1 MPEEAIAEVADV
13 LEVEQQA
20 LAPEEP
26 PQEAPQEEASQ
37 EEAPAQQEEPAPV
50 QQPPLE
56 AQAPAP
62 TQGPQAL
69 TPEALAK
76 ARNDAIQRIA
86 QRFTFTDEERES
98 LREEPEKVLPSL
110 AARLQVE
117 TYEMVLAA
125 LHSVLPTLIGQAIQG
140 HQVAQTTH
148 SKFLERW
155 PELKDPRYEPV
166 IREVATQYRKAFP
179 NATPE
184 DAIEDIG
191 RIAMRKLGIKPKSP
205 EQKARPTSPSP
216 RSYVPAGRGAASSA
230 QPAKKPEPNLW
241 AELVED

>member
-26 PQEAPQEEASQ
+26 PAEEASQ
-37 EEAPAQQEEPAPV
+37 EEPPQEEAPAEAEAP
-50 QQPPLE
+50 QPPAE
-56 AQAPAP
+56 AQVPPP

-166 IREVATQYRKAFP
+166 IREVAAQYRKAFP
-179 NATPE
+179 DATPE

-230 QPAKKPEPNLW
+230 QLVKKPEPNLW

>member
-26 PQEAPQEEASQ
+26 PAEAPQEEAPA
-37 EEAPAQQEEPAPV
+37 EAEAPAQQEEPAPA
-50 QQPPLE
+50 QQE
-56 AQAPAP
+56 AQAPP
-62 TQGPQAL
+62 AL

-166 IREVATQYRKAFP
+166 IREVAAQYRKAFP
-179 NATPE
+179 DATPE

-230 QPAKKPEPNLW
+230 QPVKKPEPNLW

>member
-1 MPEEAIAEVADV
+1 MPEEAVAEVADV

-20 LAPEEP
+20 LGP
-26 PQEAPQEEASQ
+26 
-37 EEAPAQQEEPAPV
+37 EEAPPPEEEPAPQEEPAPEQPEGSAQAPSQEPAQPPA
-50 QQPPLE
+50 QQPP
-56 AQAPAP
+56 Q
-62 TQGPQAL
+62 QAL
-69 TPEALAK
+69 TPEAIAK
-76 ARNDAIQRIA
+76 ARNEAIQRIA
-86 QRFTFTDEERES
+86 QRFSFTDEEREA
-98 LREEPEKVLPSL
+98 LREEPDRVLPSL

-155 PELKDPRYEPV
+155 PELRDPRYEPV
-166 IREVATQYRKAFP
+166 IREVAAQYRKAFP
-179 NATPE
+179 DATPE
-184 DAIEDIG
+184 DAIEDVG
-191 RIAMRKLGIKPKSP
+191 RMVMRKLGIKPKSP

-216 RSYVPAGRGAASSA
+216 RSYVPAGRGAASSS
-230 QPAKKPEPNLW
+230 QPARKPEPNMW

>member
-26 PQEAPQEEASQ
+26 PAEAPQEEAPA
-37 EEAPAQQEEPAPV
+37 EAEAPAQQEEPAPAP
-50 QQPPLE
+50 QEAKAPP
-56 AQAPAP
+56 
-62 TQGPQAL
+62 AL

-166 IREVATQYRKAFP
+166 IREVAAQYRKAFP
-179 NATPE
+179 DATPE

-205 EQKARPTSPSP
+205 EQKVRPTSPSP

-230 QPAKKPEPNLW
+230 QPVKKPEPNLW

>member
-20 LAPEEP
+20 LAEP
-26 PQEAPQEEASQ
+26 PAEAPQEEASQ

-50 QQPPLE
+50 QQPPQE
-56 AQAPAP
+56 ALAPPP
-62 TQGPQAL
+62 TQEPQAL
-69 TPEALAK
+69 TPEAIAK

-86 QRFTFTDEERES
+86 QRFTFTDEEREA
-98 LREEPEKVLPSL
+98 LREEPDKVLPFL

-125 LHSVLPTLIGQAIQG
+125 LQSVLSTLIAKAIQG
-140 HQVAQTTH
+140 HQVAQTTYN
-148 SKFLERW
+148 KFIERW
-155 PELKDPRYEPV
+155 PELVDPRYEPV
-166 IREVATQYRKAFP
+166 IREVAAQYRKAFP
-179 NATPE
+179 DATPE
-184 DAIEDIG
+184 DAIEDVG
-191 RIAMRKLGIKPKSP
+191 RIVMRKLGIKPKSP

-216 RSYVPAGRGAASSA
+216 RSYVPAGRGAASST
-230 QPAKKPEPNLW
+230 QPARKPEPNMW

>member
-13 LEVEQQA
+13 LEVEQQT

-26 PQEAPQEEASQ
+26 PAEAPQEEAPA
-37 EEAPAQQEEPAPV
+37 EAEAPVQQEEPAPAP
-50 QQPPLE
+50 QE
-56 AQAPAP
+56 AQAPP
-62 TQGPQAL
+62 AL

-166 IREVATQYRKAFP
+166 IREVAAQYRKAFP

-230 QPAKKPEPNLW
+230 QPVKKPEPNLW

>member
-20 LAPEEP
+20 LAEP
-26 PQEAPQEEASQ
+26 PVEAPQEETPQ
-37 EEAPAQQEEPAPV
+37 EEAPAEAEAPQPPAEAEAPA
-50 QQPPLE
+50 QQPP
-56 AQAPAP
+56 QQQPP
-62 TQGPQAL
+62 AL

-166 IREVATQYRKAFP
+166 IREVAAQYRKAFP

-230 QPAKKPEPNLW
+230 QPVKKPEPNLW

>member
-20 LAPEEP
+20 LAEP

-37 EEAPAQQEEPAPV
+37 EEAPAEAEAPADAEVPQPSQAEAPA
-50 QQPPLE
+50 QQPP
-56 AQAPAP
+56 
-62 TQGPQAL
+62 AL

-86 QRFTFTDEERES
+86 QRFTFTDEEREA
-98 LREEPEKVLPSL
+98 LREEPDKVLPSL

-140 HQVAQTTH
+140 HQVAQTTY
-148 SKFLERW
+148 SKFVERW
-155 PELKDPRYEPV
+155 PELRDPRYEPV
-166 IREVATQYRKAFP
+166 IREVAAQYRKAFP
-179 NATPE
+179 DATPE
-184 DAIEDIG
+184 DAIEDVG
-191 RIAMRKLGIKPKSP
+191 RIVMRKLGIKPKSP

-216 RSYVPAGRGAASSA
+216 RSYVPAGRGAASST
-230 QPAKKPEPNLW
+230 QPARKPEPNMW

>member
-26 PQEAPQEEASQ
+26 PAEAPQEEVPA
-37 EEAPAQQEEPAPV
+37 EAEAPAEAPVQQEEPAPAP
-50 QQPPLE
+50 QE
-56 AQAPAP
+56 AQAPP
-62 TQGPQAL
+62 AL

-166 IREVATQYRKAFP
+166 IREVAAQYRKAFP

>member
-26 PQEAPQEEASQ
+26 PAEAPQEEAPA
-37 EEAPAQQEEPAPV
+37 EAEAPVQQEEPAPA
-50 QQPPLE
+50 QQE
-56 AQAPAP
+56 AQAPP
-62 TQGPQAL
+62 AL

-98 LREEPEKVLPSL
+98 LREEPDKVLPSL

-166 IREVATQYRKAFP
+166 IREVAAQYRKAFP

-230 QPAKKPEPNLW
+230 QPVKKPEPNLW

>member
-26 PQEAPQEEASQ
+26 PQEAPQEEAPA
-37 EEAPAQQEEPAPV
+37 EAEAPAQQEEPAPAP
-50 QQPPLE
+50 QE
-56 AQAPAP
+56 AQAPP
-62 TQGPQAL
+62 AL

-98 LREEPEKVLPSL
+98 LREEPDKVLPSL

-166 IREVATQYRKAFP
+166 IREVAAQYRKAFP

-230 QPAKKPEPNLW
+230 QPVKKPEPNLW

>member
-1 MPEEAIAEVADV
+1 MADEPEPVTDVADV
-13 LEVEQQA
+13 LEAEQQA

-26 PQEAPQEEASQ
+26 EA
-37 EEAPAQQEEPAPV
+37 APEEPAPPPEPEAPP
-50 QQPPLE
+50 QQEPKPPQAE
-56 AQAPAP
+56 PPQQGPTPEVVAQARA
-62 TQGPQAL
+62 
-69 TPEALAK
+69 
-76 ARNDAIQRIA
+76 DAIKRIA
-86 QRFTFTDEERES
+86 QRFSFSDEEREA
-98 LREEPEKVLPSL
+98 LQVEPHKVLPDL

-125 LHSVLPTLIGQAIQG
+125 LHSVLPGLINQAVHG
-140 HQVAQTTH
+140 HHVAQTTH

-155 PELKDPRYEPV
+155 PDLGDPRYEPT
-166 IREVATQYRKAFP
+166 IREVAAQYRKAFP

-184 DAIEDIG
+184 EAIEDIG

-216 RSYVPAGRGAASSA
+216 RSYVPAGAGAASSSR
-230 QPAKKPEPNLW
+230 PARKPEPNLW

>member
-26 PQEAPQEEASQ
+26 PQEAPQEEAPA
-37 EEAPAQQEEPAPV
+37 EAEAPAQQEEPAPAP
-50 QQPPLE
+50 QE
-56 AQAPAP
+56 AQAPP
-62 TQGPQAL
+62 AL

-166 IREVATQYRKAFP
+166 IREVAAQYRKAFP

-230 QPAKKPEPNLW
+230 QPVKKPEPNLW

>member
-1 MPEEAIAEVADV
+1 V
-13 LEVEQQA
+13 
-20 LAPEEP
+20 
-26 PQEAPQEEASQ
+26 
-37 EEAPAQQEEPAPV
+37 
-50 QQPPLE
+50 
-56 AQAPAP
+56 
-62 TQGPQAL
+62 
-69 TPEALAK
+69 
-76 ARNDAIQRIA
+76 
-86 QRFTFTDEERES
+86 FTDEEREA

-166 IREVATQYRKAFP
+166 IREVAAQYRKAFP

-230 QPAKKPEPNLW
+230 QPVKKPEPNLW

>member
-1 MPEEAIAEVADV
+1 MPEEVIAEVADV

-26 PQEAPQEEASQ
+26 PAEAPQEEAPA
-37 EEAPAQQEEPAPV
+37 EAEAPAQQEEPAPA
-50 QQPPLE
+50 QQE
-56 AQAPAP
+56 AQAPP
-62 TQGPQAL
+62 AL

-166 IREVATQYRKAFP
+166 IREVAAQYRKAFP
-179 NATPE
+179 DATPE

-230 QPAKKPEPNLW
+230 QPVKKPEPNLW